1 MSRKIRLT
9 RIFAET
15 QNIAREVGKL
25 QFSGYHCAAST
36 WAPDVNVF
44 RYEDR
49 FEVCADLAGVS
60 RDEIELTVHGNSLV
74 IQGHRRR
81 PVPVCPGGGDACHLT
96 LAMEIATGPFHRRI
110 ALPLPIDPEKV
121 TARQE
126 SGLLWITVPLAV
138 R

>member
-15 QNIAREVGKL
+15 QKIAREVGRL
-25 QFSGYHCAAST
+25 QFSDYHGAAST

-60 RDEIELTVHGNSLV
+60 RDEIELTVHGNALV
-74 IQGHRRR
+74 IQGQRRR
-81 PVPVCPGGGDACHLT
+81 PIPECPCGGEPCRLT

-121 TARQE
+121 TARQDN
-126 SGLLWITVPLAV
+126 GLLWISIPLAD

>member
-9 RIFAET
+9 RIYAET
-15 QNIAREVGKL
+15 QNIAREVGLL
-25 QFSGYHCAAST
+25 QFSGYHGAACA

-60 RDEIELTVHGNSLV
+60 RDEIELTVHGNALI
-74 IQGHRRR
+74 IQGQRRR
-81 PVPVCPGGGDACHLT
+81 PIPDCPGGGTSCHLA

-110 ALPLPIDPEKV
+110 TLPSPIDPEKV
-121 TARQE
+121 TARQD
-126 SGLLWITVPLAV
+126 SGLLWITAPLAS

>member
-9 RIFAET
+9 RIFSEA

-25 QFSGYHCAAST
+25 QFSGYQGSFAT

-49 FEVCADLAGVS
+49 FEVCADLAGVC
-60 RDEIELTVHGNSLV
+60 RNEIELTVHGNALV
-74 IQGHRRR
+74 IQGQRRR
-81 PVPVCPGGGDACHLT
+81 PVPECPGGGSACRLT

-110 ALPLPIDPEKV
+110 ALPLPIDPEQV

-126 SGLLWITVPLAV
+126 NGLLWISVPLANH
-138 R
+138 

>member
-1 MSRKIRLT
+1 MSRKFRLT

-25 QFSGYHCAAST
+25 QFSGYHGAAST

-60 RDEIELTVHGNSLV
+60 RDEIELTVHGNALV
-74 IQGHRRR
+74 IQGQRRR
-81 PVPVCPGGGDACHLT
+81 PLPECPGGGDTCRLT
-96 LAMEIATGPFHRRI
+96 LAMEIATGAFHRRI
-110 ALPLPIDPEKV
+110 ALPLPIDAEKV

-126 SGLLWITVPLAV
+126 NGLLWITVPLAH